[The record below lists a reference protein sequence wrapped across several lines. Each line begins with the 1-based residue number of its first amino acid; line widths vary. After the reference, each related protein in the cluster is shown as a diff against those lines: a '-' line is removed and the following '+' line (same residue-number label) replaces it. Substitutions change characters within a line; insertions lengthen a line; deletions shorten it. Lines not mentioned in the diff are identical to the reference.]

1 MKGAASENALTVKIL
16 ILGEYI
22 VLDKID
28 FLLWCF
34 KEVDWMVTL
43 CLFAK
48 RIECHQA
55 KTITQWNDGYKVAHS
70 SNCTKDIKLSR

>member
-34 KEVDWMVTL
+34 KEVDL
-43 CLFAK
+43 
-48 RIECHQA
+48 
-55 KTITQWNDGYKVAHS
+55 DGYSVS
-70 SNCTKDIKLSR
+70 VC